1 METELIKQIEELKKY
16 LAMFAPTKEVEQALL
31 AEGTKKILEK
41 PKEIPKEIL
50 EVIDKSCFCKQPLA
64 AEACTPQKKKYTYSA
79 EKIKQYTQRYY
90 QKNKEKIV
98 ARSTAYLKDKYK
110 SDPNYREKAKG
121 YSKAFRERQKL
132 LVEEARKIVLANE
145 AREKQAT
152 YNSIYNE

>member
-31 AEGTKKILEK
+31 AEGTKKIMQPTVK
-41 PKEIPKEIL
+41 IPKEIL
-50 EVIDKSCFCKQPLA
+50 EVID
-64 AEACTPQKKKYTYSA
+64 TPKKKKYTYSA
-79 EKIKQYTQRYY
+79 EKIKEYTQRYY
-90 QKNKEKIV
+90 QKNKDKIV
-98 ARSTAYLKDKYK
+98 ARSTIYLKDKYK
-110 SDPNYREKAKG
+110 SDPTFREKAKG

-152 YNSIYNE
+152 YNSLYNE

>member
-31 AEGTKKILEK
+31 AEGTKKIMTPVK
-41 PKEIPKEIL
+41 IPKEIL
-50 EVIDKSCFCKQPLA
+50 EVID
-64 AEACTPQKKKYTYSA
+64 TPKKKKYVYPP
-79 EKIKQYTQRYY
+79 EKVREYTKRYY
-90 QKNKEKIV
+90 EKNKEKMI
-98 ARSTAYLKDKYK
+98 ARSTAFLKDKYK

-152 YNSIYNE
+152 YNSLYNE

>member
-31 AEGTKKILEK
+31 AEGTKKIMQPTVK
-41 PKEIPKEIL
+41 IPKEIL
-50 EVIDKSCFCKQPLA
+50 EVID
-64 AEACTPQKKKYTYSA
+64 TPKKKKYVYPP
-79 EKIKQYTQRYY
+79 EKVREYTKRYY
-90 QKNKEKIV
+90 EKNKEKMI
-98 ARSTAYLKDKYK
+98 ARSTAFLKDKYK

-152 YNSIYNE
+152 YNSLYNE